1 MELNSYETPLRAH
14 RDDIDSNLVGFNVG
28 YRRHELL
35 SGFTGARYQDF
46 SDGNRRIAFFADGRW
61 RQFNGP
67 QYKLDATASLYT
79 SKNSLDGASYFN
91 PERDL
96 ELMLG
101 LDHQWRMFRRYDHI
115 LTHRLNTRAGT
126 YDQANYG
133 SGLIWDL
140 NYEINW
146 DVTDALALRLGWNR
160 ARRMY
165 DGAAEYQTFWLA
177 ALDGRF

>member
-1 MELNSYETPLRAH
+1 M
-14 RDDIDSNLVGFNVG
+14 
-28 YRRHELL
+28 
-35 SGFTGARYQDF
+35 
-46 SDGNRRIAFFADGRW
+46 AFFADGRW

-67 QYKLDATASLYT
+67 RYKLDAIASVYT
-79 SKNSLDGASYFN
+79 STNSLDGASYFN
-91 PERDL
+91 PERDF

-101 LDHQWRMFRRYDHI
+101 LDQHWRMFRRYDHI
-115 LTHRLNTRAGT
+115 LTHRLSTRAGT

-133 SGLIWDL
+133 SDLIWDL

-165 DGAAEYQTFWLA
+165 DGAAEYQTFWL
-177 ALDGRF
+177 GWPH